1 MAKAAKSAPPAVAAK
16 DNADKKALKKSKKD
30 GEKVAS
36 APVAAKE
43 EKKSKKS
50 KKAKTPTPP
59 PSESSSSESE
69 SESESEDDSSSEES
83 SSDEEEA
90 KPAAAAPAA
99 AKEESSDEDSSDESE
114 SESDSDEEEAKPA
127 AKAEEKKVEAEEE
140 SDSSEDSDSD
150 DSSSDDDEEETP
162 AAKEEPKTNG
172 KRKAEDEEEVAAPA
186 PAKKA
191 RAEDEEEAS
200 TNVFVGQLSWNVDND
215 WLKSEFEDC
224 GEVVSA
230 RVVFDRDSQR
240 SRGFGYVEFA
250 DLESSAKAIEKNG
263 HEVDGRAI
271 RVNYAT
277 QRNPQQAVE
286 KRAKA
291 FGDQQSPPAE
301 TLFIGSLSFSITE
314 DQIYEAFGEHGDVQS
329 VRLVTDRE
337 TGAPKGFGY
346 VQFGDVEQATAALN
360 ALNGQAIAGRPIRVD
375 YAPPKRNDG
384 ERGGF
389 GGGRGGGG
397 RGGGRGGR
405 GGFGGDR
412 GGRGGGR
419 GGFGGDR
426 GRGGG
431 RGRGGPPRGG
441 ARTGGI
447 VKAEGSKVTFD

>member
-1 MAKAAKSAPPAVAAK
+1 MAKASKSAPPAVAAK

-36 APVAAKE
+36 APAPVKE

-59 PSESSSSESE
+59 PSSSSESE
-69 SESESEDDSSSEES
+69 SDSEES
-83 SSDEEEA
+83 SDDSSDEEEA
-90 KPAAAAPAA
+90 KPAAVAAAPAA
-99 AKEESSDEDSSDESE
+99 DKEDSSDSE
-114 SESDSDEEEAKPA
+114 SSDSDSDSDEEEAKPA
-127 AKAEEKKVEAEEE
+127 AKAEEKVAAKE
-140 SDSSEDSDSD
+140 DSD
-150 DSSSDDDEEETP
+150 DSSEDDSESSDESSSDEAE
-162 AAKEEPKTNG
+162 AKTEEPKTNG
-172 KRKAEDEEEVAAPA
+172 KRKAEDQEEAAAPA

-240 SRGFGYVEFA
+240 SRGFGYVEFSN
-250 DLESSAKAIEKNG
+250 LESSAKAIEKNG

-301 TLFIGSLSFSITE
+301 TLFIGSLSFSVSE

-346 VQFGDVEQATAALN
+346 VQFGDVESATAALK
-360 ALNGQAIAGRPIRVD
+360 ALNGQSIAGRPIRVD
-375 YAPPKRNDG
+375 YAPPKKDNN

-389 GGGRGGGG
+389 GGG

-412 GGRGGGR
+412 GGRGGFGGR
-419 GGFGGDR
+419 GG
-426 GRGGG
+426 GRGGAGG

-447 VKAEGSKVTFD
+447 VKPEGSKVTFD